1 MTVRRFQ
8 HMVRHPRRTAQ
19 FARSARADRGAV
31 AILSASI
38 GRVGSTLTW
47 QALVRSRAAHLMG
60 SYRPIDWRLVSDTC
74 WDLAGYRPRPGTVC
88 KTHDF
93 PYALDPRHRLRSVF
107 LFGRPSDAALSV
119 YRCIA
124 TEGMEWVEDHFRH
137 MHANGPVA
145 ALLDRDVLRMEEQ
158 IEAWRGVTDRDVLCL
173 SYDGLWQHVD
183 ALSDFVGFRVNLP
196 ARRDRQWDDLPP
208 DVVAHARERYRHL
221 DDEVARLPLC
231 EIVGRR

>member
-1 MTVRRFQ
+1 MTAGRYQ
-8 HMVRHPRRTAQ
+8 HMLRHPRRAIQ
-19 FARSARADRGAV
+19 FVMAARAEGA
-31 AILSASI
+31 AMPILSASI

-47 QALVRSRAAHLMG
+47 QALVRSRAKHLMG

-74 WDLAGYRPRPGTVC
+74 WDLAEYRPRPGTVC

-119 YRCIA
+119 YRCIT
-124 TEGMEWVEDHFRH
+124 TEGLAWVEDHFRH
-137 MHANGPVA
+137 MHANGSVD

-158 IEAWRGVTDRDVLCL
+158 IEAWRGITDRDVLCL

-208 DVVAHARERYRHL
+208 DVVAQARERYRHL